1 MTQKGIPKTKINEIS
16 NLASKYDSS
25 PQGFMRAVT
34 EHGGTD
40 MLNKALSLA
49 NSPLAKV
56 MLPMF
61 GIDKNKIE
69 DFKNDLKGLNSG
81 GGNQTTPS
89 ASSYLE
95 RLKNLK

>member
-1 MTQKGIPKTKINEIS
+1 MTQKGVPKTKINEIS
-16 NLASKYDSS
+16 NLAGKYDSS
-25 PQGFMRAVT
+25 PAGFMKAVN

-40 MLNKALSLA
+40 MLNKALNLA

-61 GIDKNKIE
+61 GIGKDKIE
-69 DFKNDLKGLNSG
+69 DFKNDLQGLNMG
-81 GGNQTTPS
+81 GSVNSTPN
-89 ASSYLE
+89 ANSYLE